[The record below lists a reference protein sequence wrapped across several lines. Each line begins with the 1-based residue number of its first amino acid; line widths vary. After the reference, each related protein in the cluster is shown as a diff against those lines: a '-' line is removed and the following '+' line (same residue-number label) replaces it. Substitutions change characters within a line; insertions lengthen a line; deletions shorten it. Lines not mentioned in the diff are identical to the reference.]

1 MATAVAKGAYYT
13 WNTANFTWDAV
24 QTVHTWDDMA
34 PLVYTRDDVETFSL
48 RDGMASA
55 AGKVARDAVR
65 LADTRRWADLLGTK
79 WERIGVHETYWDYI
93 NYVLTI
99 LESARVIESSYR
111 EMDVPKSEGVKIT
124 RRSHSEIM
132 ESPREQL
139 GILDASLRAAFA
151 KLTAERTEV
160 MDARDA
166 AVAHPSRDKVAVGD
180 DWAVSLGKMTAEQLG
195 ILDASLRAAFIKLAA
210 ERTEV
215 TDVRD
220 ASVANVSRDEMAVS
234 DGISTSLGKMTAEQL
249 GILDALLRAVAF
261 KRTWSESASLGDD
274 EDNHVTAGKFETIRT
289 SEHRAADVYK
299 TTAEQ
304 IGTTERQYHR
314 AQTFRTFVE
323 KAGLY
328 EHMRRDLG
336 GGYSEAVA
344 VDDRFLRALDGIIE
358 EVAVRKGGMTADEFQ
373 QLVNQPTGYERFI
386 PYIVGEYEY
395 QKALVRLAVT
405 PGSLGAEP
413 AVYNVVVHVDIDDT
427 VDRGTAVIT
436 DTSAATMVRFAKH
449 YYTKPEVTVTLRG
462 GNTADGTILPN
473 VAEISKDKDGY
484 YFMVELLKADGT
496 RAKGT
501 VTWQSVGY

>member
-13 WNTANFTWDAV
+13 WDSANFAWDAT
-24 QTVHTWDDMA
+24 QSVHAWDDMA
-34 PLVYTRDDVETFSL
+34 PLVYTRDDAETFSL
-48 RDGMASA
+48 RDGMTSA

-65 LADTRRWADLLGTK
+65 LVDTRRWADLLGTK
-79 WERIGVHETYWDYI
+79 REHIGVHETYWDYI
-93 NYVLTI
+93 SYVLTI

-111 EMDVPKSEGVKIT
+111 EMDVPKREGVKIT
-124 RRSHSEIM
+124 RRSHSEVM

-139 GILDASLRAAFA
+139 GVLDS
-151 KLTAERTEV
+151 
-160 MDARDA
+160 
-166 AVAHPSRDKVAVGD
+166 
-180 DWAVSLGKMTAEQLG
+180 
-195 ILDASLRAAFIKLAA
+195 SLRAAFIKLAA

-234 DGISTSLGKMTAEQL
+234 DGITTSLGKMTAEQL
-249 GILDALLRAVAF
+249 GILDALLRAAAF

-274 EDNHVTAGKFETIRT
+274 EDNHVTAGKFETIRA
-289 SEHRAADVYK
+289 SERRAADVYK

-314 AQTFRTFVE
+314 AQTFRTFME
-323 KAGLY
+323 KASLY

>member
-1 MATAVAKGAYYT
+1 MATTVTKGAYYT
-13 WNTANFTWDAV
+13 FDAANFAWDA
-24 QTVHTWDDMA
+24 QQAVHTWDDMA

-111 EMDVPKSEGVKIT
+111 VMDVPKKEGVKIT

-160 MDARDA
+160 
-166 AVAHPSRDKVAVGD
+166 
-180 DWAVSLGKMTAEQLG
+180 
-195 ILDASLRAAFIKLAA
+195 
-210 ERTEV
+210 

-234 DGISTSLGKMTAEQL
+234 DGMATSLGKMTAEQL
-249 GILDALLRAVAF
+249 GILDALLRAAAF

-323 KAGLY
+323 KASLY

>member
-24 QTVHTWDDMA
+24 QAVHTWDDMA
-34 PLVYTRDDVETFSL
+34 PLVYTRDDVETFSV

-79 WERIGVHETYWDYI
+79 REQVGVHETYWDYI
-93 NYVLTI
+93 SYVLTI

-111 EMDVPKSEGVKIT
+111 VMDVPKKEGVKIT

-160 MDARDA
+160 
-166 AVAHPSRDKVAVGD
+166 
-180 DWAVSLGKMTAEQLG
+180 
-195 ILDASLRAAFIKLAA
+195 
-210 ERTEV
+210 

-234 DGISTSLGKMTAEQL
+234 DGMATSLGKMTAEQL
-249 GILDALLRAVAF
+249 GILDALLRAAAF

-323 KAGLY
+323 KASLY

>member
-13 WNTANFTWDAV
+13 WDSANFTWDAA
-24 QTVHTWDDMA
+24 QAVHAWDDMA
-34 PLVYTRDDVETFSL
+34 PLFYTRDDAETFFL
-48 RDGMASA
+48 RDGMTSA

-79 WERIGVHETYWDYI
+79 HEQVGVHETYWDYI
-93 NYVLTI
+93 SYVLTI

-111 EMDVPKSEGVKIT
+111 VMDVPKREGVKIT

-151 KLTAERTEV
+151 KLT
-160 MDARDA
+160 
-166 AVAHPSRDKVAVGD
+166 
-180 DWAVSLGKMTAEQLG
+180 
-195 ILDASLRAAFIKLAA
+195 A

-249 GILDALLRAVAF
+249 GILDASLRAAAF
-261 KRTWSESASLGDD
+261 RRTWSESASLGDD
-274 EDNHVTAGKFETIRT
+274 EDNHVVAGKLESIRA
-289 SEHRAADVYK
+289 SERRAADVYK

-323 KAGLY
+323 KASLY

>member
-13 WNTANFTWDAV
+13 WDSANFTWDAA
-24 QTVHTWDDMA
+24 QAVHAWDDMA
-34 PLVYTRDDVETFSL
+34 PLFYTRDDAETFFL
-48 RDGMASA
+48 RDGMTSA

-79 WERIGVHETYWDYI
+79 HEQVGVHETYWDYI
-93 NYVLTI
+93 SYVLTI

-111 EMDVPKSEGVKIT
+111 VMDVPKREGVKIT

-160 MDARDA
+160 TDARDA
-166 AVAHPSRDKVAVGD
+166 AVAHVSRDKVAVGD
-180 DWAVSLGKMTAEQLG
+180 GWSVSLGKMTAEQLG
-195 ILDASLRAAFIKLAA
+195 ILDASLRAA
-210 ERTEV
+210 
-215 TDVRD
+215 
-220 ASVANVSRDEMAVS
+220 
-234 DGISTSLGKMTAEQL
+234 
-249 GILDALLRAVAF
+249 AF
-261 KRTWSESASLGDD
+261 RRTWSESASLGDD
-274 EDNHVTAGKFETIRT
+274 EDNHVVAGKLESIRA
-289 SEHRAADVYK
+289 SERRAADVYK

-323 KAGLY
+323 KASLY

>member
-1 MATAVAKGAYYT
+1 MATTVAKGTYYT
-13 WNTANFTWDAV
+13 WDSANFAWDAT
-24 QTVHTWDDMA
+24 QSVHTWDDMA
-34 PLVYTRDDVETFSL
+34 PLFYTRDDAETFSL
-48 RDGMASA
+48 RDGMTSA
-55 AGKVARDAVR
+55 VGKVARDAVR
-65 LADTRRWADLLGTK
+65 LVDTRRWADLLGTK
-79 WERIGVHETYWDYI
+79 REHVGVHETYWDYI
-93 NYVLTI
+93 SYILTI
-99 LESARVIESSYR
+99 LESAQVIESSYR
-111 EMDVPKSEGVKIT
+111 GMDVPKREGVKIT
-124 RRSHSEIM
+124 RRSHSEIV

-160 MDARDA
+160 TDARDA
-166 AVAHPSRDKVAVGD
+166 AVAHLSRDKVAVGD
-180 DWAVSLGKMTAEQLG
+180 GWAVSLGQMTAEQLG
-195 ILDASLRAAFIKLAA
+195 ILDASLRAA
-210 ERTEV
+210 
-215 TDVRD
+215 
-220 ASVANVSRDEMAVS
+220 
-234 DGISTSLGKMTAEQL
+234 
-249 GILDALLRAVAF
+249 AF
-261 KRTWSESASLGDD
+261 KRTWSESASLSDD
-274 EDNHVTAGKFETIRT
+274 EDNHVTAGKLETIRT

-299 TTAEQ
+299 PTAEQ

-314 AQTFRTFVE
+314 AQTFRTFME
-323 KAGLY
+323 KASLY

-358 EVAVRKGGMTADEFQ
+358 EVAVRKGGMTAGEFQ

-484 YFMVELLKADGT
+484 YFMVELLKVDGT

>member
-13 WNTANFTWDAV
+13 WDSANFTWGAT
-24 QTVHTWDDMA
+24 QSVHTWDDMA
-34 PLVYTRDDVETFSL
+34 PLVYTRDDAEAFSL
-48 RDGMASA
+48 RDGMTSA
-55 AGKVARDAVR
+55 AGKVARDAVQ

-79 WERIGVHETYWDYI
+79 REQVGVHETYWDYI
-93 NYVLTI
+93 SYVLTI

-111 EMDVPKSEGVKIT
+111 GMDVPKREGVKIT

-132 ESPREQL
+132 GSPREQL

-151 KLTAERTEV
+151 KLT
-160 MDARDA
+160 
-166 AVAHPSRDKVAVGD
+166 
-180 DWAVSLGKMTAEQLG
+180 
-195 ILDASLRAAFIKLAA
+195 A

-234 DGISTSLGKMTAEQL
+234 DGIATSLGKMTAEQL
-249 GILDALLRAVAF
+249 GILDALLRAAAF

-274 EDNHVTAGKFETIRT
+274 EDNHVVAGKFETIRT

-299 TTAEQ
+299 PTAEQ

-314 AQTFRTFVE
+314 AQTFRTFME
-323 KAGLY
+323 KASLY

-344 VDDRFLRALDGIIE
+344 VDDCFLRALDGIIE

>member
-13 WNTANFTWDAV
+13 WDSANFTWGAT
-24 QTVHTWDDMA
+24 QSVHTWDDMA
-34 PLVYTRDDVETFSL
+34 PLVYTRDDAEAFSL
-48 RDGMASA
+48 RDGMTSA
-55 AGKVARDAVR
+55 AGKVARDAVQ

-79 WERIGVHETYWDYI
+79 REQVGVHETYWDYI

-111 EMDVPKSEGVKIT
+111 GMDVSKREGVKIT

-151 KLTAERTEV
+151 KLTAEHTEV
-160 MDARDA
+160 TDARDA
-166 AVAHPSRDKVAVGD
+166 AVAHLSRDKVAVGD
-180 DWAVSLGKMTAEQLG
+180 GWAVSLGQMTAEQLG
-195 ILDASLRAAFIKLAA
+195 ILDASLRAA
-210 ERTEV
+210 
-215 TDVRD
+215 
-220 ASVANVSRDEMAVS
+220 
-234 DGISTSLGKMTAEQL
+234 
-249 GILDALLRAVAF
+249 AF

-274 EDNHVTAGKFETIRT
+274 EDNHVTADKLETIRT
-289 SEHRAADVYK
+289 SDRRAADVHK
-299 TTAEQ
+299 PTAEQ

-314 AQTFRTFVE
+314 AQTFRTFME
-323 KAGLY
+323 KASLY

-405 PGSLGAEP
+405 PGSFGAEP

>member
-13 WNTANFTWDAV
+13 WDSANFTWDAA
-24 QTVHTWDDMA
+24 QAVHTWDDMA
-34 PLVYTRDDVETFSL
+34 PLVYTRDDAETFFL
-48 RDGMASA
+48 RDGMTSA

-79 WERIGVHETYWDYI
+79 REQVGVHETYWDYI
-93 NYVLTI
+93 NYILTI

-111 EMDVPKSEGVKIT
+111 GMDVPKREGVKIT

-151 KLTAERTEV
+151 KLAAERTEV
-160 MDARDA
+160 TDARDA
-166 AVAHPSRDKVAVGD
+166 AVAHVSRDKVAVGD
-180 DWAVSLGKMTAEQLG
+180 GWAVSLGKMTAEQLG
-195 ILDASLRAAFIKLAA
+195 ILDASLRAA
-210 ERTEV
+210 
-215 TDVRD
+215 
-220 ASVANVSRDEMAVS
+220 
-234 DGISTSLGKMTAEQL
+234 
-249 GILDALLRAVAF
+249 AF

-274 EDNHVTAGKFETIRT
+274 EDNHVVAGKFETIRT

-299 TTAEQ
+299 PTAEQ

-314 AQTFRTFVE
+314 AQTFRTFME
-323 KAGLY
+323 KASLY

-344 VDDRFLRALDGIIE
+344 VDDCFLRALDGIIE

>member
-1 MATAVAKGAYYT
+1 MATTVAKGTYYT
-13 WNTANFTWDAV
+13 WDSANFAWDAT
-24 QTVHTWDDMA
+24 QSARAWDDMA
-34 PLVYTRDDVETFSL
+34 PLVYTRDDAETFSL
-48 RDGMASA
+48 RDGMTSA
-55 AGKVARDAVR
+55 TGKVARDAVQ
-65 LADTRRWADLLGTK
+65 LVDTRRWADLLGAK
-79 WERIGVHETYWDYI
+79 REQVGVHETYWDYI
-93 NYVLTI
+93 SYILTI

-111 EMDVPKSEGVKIT
+111 GMDVPKKEGVKIT

-132 ESPREQL
+132 GSPREQL

-151 KLTAERTEV
+151 KLAAERTEV
-160 MDARDA
+160 TDARDA
-166 AVAHPSRDKVAVGD
+166 AVAHLSRDKVAVGD
-180 DWAVSLGKMTAEQLG
+180 GWAVSLGKMTAEQLG
-195 ILDASLRAAFIKLAA
+195 ILDASLRAA
-210 ERTEV
+210 
-215 TDVRD
+215 
-220 ASVANVSRDEMAVS
+220 
-234 DGISTSLGKMTAEQL
+234 
-249 GILDALLRAVAF
+249 AF
-261 KRTWSESASLGDD
+261 KRTWSESAGLDDD

-299 TTAEQ
+299 PTAEQ
-304 IGTTERQYHR
+304 IGTTERQHHR
-314 AQTFRTFVE
+314 AQTFRTFAE
-323 KAGLY
+323 KASLY

-405 PGSLGAEP
+405 PGSFGAEP

-436 DTSAATMVRFAKH
+436 DTSAATMVRFSKH

-462 GNTADGTILPN
+462 GSTADGTILPN

>member
-13 WNTANFTWDAV
+13 WDTANFTWDAV
-24 QTVHTWDDMA
+24 QAVHVWDDMA
-34 PLVYTRDDVETFSL
+34 PLVYTRDDAETFSL
-48 RDGMASA
+48 RDGMTSA
-55 AGKVARDAVR
+55 AGKVARDAVQ

-79 WERIGVHETYWDYI
+79 REQVGVHETYWDYI
-93 NYVLTI
+93 NYVMTI

-111 EMDVPKSEGVKIT
+111 EMDVPKREGVKIT

-139 GILDASLRAAFA
+139 GILDASLRAA
-151 KLTAERTEV
+151 
-160 MDARDA
+160 
-166 AVAHPSRDKVAVGD
+166 
-180 DWAVSLGKMTAEQLG
+180 
-195 ILDASLRAAFIKLAA
+195 
-210 ERTEV
+210 
-215 TDVRD
+215 
-220 ASVANVSRDEMAVS
+220 
-234 DGISTSLGKMTAEQL
+234 
-249 GILDALLRAVAF
+249 AF

-289 SEHRAADVYK
+289 SDRRAADVYK
-299 TTAEQ
+299 PTAEQ

-314 AQTFRTFVE
+314 AQTFRTFME
-323 KAGLY
+323 KASLY

-336 GGYSEAVA
+336 GGYSEAMA

-373 QLVNQPTGYERFI
+373 QLVNQPTGYERFV

-405 PGSLGAEP
+405 PGSFGAEP

-427 VDRGTAVIT
+427 VDRGTTIIT
-436 DTSAATMVRFAKH
+436 DMSAATTVHFSKH
-449 YYTKPEVTVTLRG
+449 YYTRPEVTVTLRG
-462 GNTADGTILPN
+462 GSTADGIITPN
-473 VAEISKDKDGY
+473 VTEIDKDKDGY
-484 YFMVELLKADGT
+484 YFKVELLKADGT